1 MYRVRPYFEIKK
13 IRLPDCMYPL
23 KALHQL
29 PSVSPPSQEVGS
41 PSRVSVC
48 TLVCTRAVCVCMCCV
63 VCVCVCCVWCVCVV
77 CVCVCVCSQC
87 ASGVRD

>member
-13 IRLPDCMYPL
+13 IKLPDCMYPL

-29 PSVSPPSQEVGS
+29 PNVSPPSQEVGS

-48 TLVCTRAVCVCMCCV
+48 TLVCTRAVCVCV
-63 VCVCVCCVWCVCVV
+63 
-77 CVCVCVCSQC
+77 
-87 ASGVRD
+87 